1 MKPSNIIAGRKY
13 KHSKFPNFTY
23 LGVSIPKFRVCN
35 SHYKSKSVNH
45 LIILEKGGGVLRP
58 GQIGKGGKEF
68 WNKFSL
74 VD

>member
-23 LGVSIPKFRVCN
+23 LGVDIPKFKIHN
-35 SHYKSKSVNH
+35 SHYKSVNH
-45 LIILEKGGGVLRP
+45 LVILETGGGVLRP

-68 WNKFSL
+68 WSKFSL